1 MSRRPYAVA
10 GHVTTATP
18 GGPYSALCGRGGCTA
33 APGAASDALL
43 RALGSRAAA
52 ATAGPAT
59 VYMDVPEHNVAAVAL
74 AERRG
79 MARSFATARMYT
91 RGPPVATGL
100 LPARVFGLTSLEL
113 G

>member
-1 MSRRPYAVA
+1 
-10 GHVTTATP
+10 
-18 GGPYSALCGRGGCTA
+18 
-33 APGAASDALL
+33 
-43 RALGSRAAA
+43 
-52 ATAGPAT
+52 
-59 VYMDVPEHNVAAVAL
+59 MDVPEENAAAVAL

-91 RGPPVATGL
+91 RGPPAAAGL